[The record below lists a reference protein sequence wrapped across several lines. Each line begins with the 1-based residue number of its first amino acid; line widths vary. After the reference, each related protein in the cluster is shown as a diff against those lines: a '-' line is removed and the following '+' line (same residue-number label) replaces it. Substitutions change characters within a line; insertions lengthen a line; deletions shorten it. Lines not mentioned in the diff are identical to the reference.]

1 MSGEPPAVTDS
12 TGPSYLSDHR
22 LGETEYV
29 PGPPP
34 SNEPR
39 HSRRGPA
46 AGLTGRSRR
55 GDGMFAGGARGS
67 AIFLLV
73 LMGAIVAFLITQA
86 VHAISADSVNFLTA
100 FEWNPDDDPSVWGV
114 ALVAWGTLITSLFAL
129 VIGAP
134 IAIGAALFISQYA
147 PRRLAQALGYVVDLL
162 AAVPS
167 VVYGLWG
174 IIFLVPHMGGVS
186 QIVSD
191 VLGWIPIFHYDGA
204 PAPRSV
210 FAAGVVLAIMI
221 LPIVAA
227 ISREVF
233 LQTPRENI
241 EAAYALG
248 ATKWEMIRLAV
259 LPYGRSG
266 VISAIVLGFGRAL
279 GETIAVAMVLS
290 QTNTFFTRFLEPGGN
305 TIAAN
310 IAVQFKNAFDVGRG
324 ALIASGL
331 VLFVMTLL
339 VNYLARWIA
348 QRGVI
353 KEEAGA
359 GAPTVAAAPEVTA
372 AAAASSEASPVDNFR
387 RGPLHHA
394 IDPGDAHQDL
404 GLSAQ
409 PLSSVAPRRR
419 LVNWVTSGAVGV
431 AFLLAVLP
439 LASILVLVISNGA
452 KDFNGGFLYHS
463 MRNITES
470 DPGGGAYHA
479 ILGTLEQAGLATL
492 IAVPIGV
499 MVAIYLVEYGRG
511 WLARSVTFIVD
522 VMMGLPSIVAG
533 LFILS
538 LWILAFGFKSSGFAG
553 SLALTILMLPLVI
566 RSSEEM
572 LKLVPH
578 SLREASYALGVPRWR
593 TILRVVVP
601 TALPGIVTGIML
613 GVARI
618 MGETAPVLLVV
629 GFTSSINQNPFSGA
643 QGSLP
648 AFIFNE
654 ATQPYQPAID
664 RAWAGALTLILII
677 MILNL
682 AARLLAWWKKPGRA

>member
-1 MSGEPPAVTDS
+1 MSGESPAVTDPS
-12 TGPSYLSDHR
+12 GLEPDGEKDTATPSGPSR
-22 LGETEYV
+22 G
-29 PGPPP
+29 
-34 SNEPR
+34 
-39 HSRRGPA
+39 RRGPA
-46 AGLTGRSRR
+46 AGLTGNSRR
-55 GDGMFAGGARGS
+55 GDGFFAGLSIGS
-67 AIFLLV
+67 AVFLLA
-73 LMGAIVAFLITQA
+73 LMGAIAVFLITQA
-86 VHAISADSVNFLTA
+86 LHAINADSTNFLTT

-114 ALVAWGTLITSLFAL
+114 GLVAWGTLVTSLFAL
-129 VIGAP
+129 VIGGP
-134 IAIGAALFISQYA
+134 IAVGAALFISQYA
-147 PRRLAQALGYVVDLL
+147 PRRLAQLLGYLVDLL

-210 FAAGVVLAIMI
+210 FAAGIVLAIMI

-290 QTNTFFTRFLEPGGN
+290 QSSGFSDRFLEPGGN

-310 IAVQFKNAFDVGRG
+310 IAVQFKNSFDIGRG

-331 VLFVMTLL
+331 VLFVMTLV
-339 VNYLARWIA
+339 VNYFARWIA
-348 QRGVI
+348 RRGVI
-353 KEEAGA
+353 RDDVSPGKS
-359 GAPTVAAAPEVTA
+359 TA
-372 AAAASSEASPVDNFR
+372 AETAEAADESPLEAFK
-387 RGPLHHA
+387 HTA
-394 IDPGDAHQDL
+394 INPRDAHQDDVL
-404 GLSAQ
+404 RPGSLSNVN
-409 PLSSVAPRRR
+409 PLRRITN
-419 LVNWVTSGAVGV
+419 LFASGGVTL
-431 AFLLAVLP
+431 AFLLALLP
-439 LASILVLVISNGA
+439 LISVLTLVISNGA
-452 KDFNGGFLYHS
+452 KDFNSSFLNHS
-463 MRNITES
+463 MRNITEQEV
-470 DPGGGAYHA
+470 GGGAYHA
-479 ILGTLEQAGLATL
+479 ILGTLEQAGLAAA

-499 MVAIYLVEYGRG
+499 LVAIYLVEYGSG
-511 WLARSVTFIVD
+511 WLARSVTFFVD

-538 LWILAFGFKSSGFAG
+538 VWILAFGFKDSGFAG
-553 SLALTILMLPLVI
+553 SLALVILMLPLTI

-578 SLREASYALGVPRWR
+578 ALREASYALGVSKWR

-613 GVARI
+613 GLARI

-629 GFTSSINQNPFSGA
+629 GFTSSINGNPFNGA

-648 AFIFNE
+648 AYIFNE
-654 ATQPYQPAID
+654 AQQPYQPAVD
-664 RAWAGALTLILII
+664 RAWAAALTLILII

-682 AARLLAWWKKPGRA
+682 AARLVAWWKRPGRA

>member
-1 MSGEPPAVTDS
+1 MSGESPAMADQPDVVSAGPQQRKPPA
-12 TGPSYLSDHR
+12 PRPRRAHR
-22 LGETEYV
+22 GETV
-29 PGPPP
+29 ALTG
-34 SNEPR
+34 
-39 HSRRGPA
+39 HSRRGDA
-46 AGLTGRSRR
+46 AFGGL
-55 GDGMFAGGARGS
+55 ARG
-67 AIFLLV
+67 AAWFLLL
-73 LMGAIVAFLITQA
+73 LMGAIVVFLITQA
-86 VHAISADSVNFLTA
+86 LHAISSDSVNFLTA
-100 FEWNPDDDPSVWGV
+100 FEWNPDEDPSVWGV
-114 ALVAWGTLITSLFAL
+114 ALVAWGTLVTSLFAL
-129 VIGAP
+129 AIGAP
-134 IAIGAALFISQYA
+134 VAVGAALFITQYA
-147 PRRLAQALGYVVDLL
+147 PRRLAHALGYVVDLL

-186 QIVSD
+186 RVVSD
-191 VLGWIPIFHYDGA
+191 ILGWIPIFHYDGA

-210 FAAGVVLAIMI
+210 FTAGIVLAIMI
-221 LPIVAA
+221 LPIIAA

-259 LPYGRSG
+259 LPHGRSG
-266 VISAIVLGFGRAL
+266 VISGIVLGFGRAL

-290 QTNTFFTRFLEPGGN
+290 TTSGFFYKFLEPGGN

-310 IAVQFKNAFDVGRG
+310 IALQFKNAFTNGRG

-331 VLFVMTLL
+331 VLFVMTLI

-348 QRGVI
+348 GRGVI
-353 KEEAGA
+353 TEDGGKGRGRRA
-359 GAPTVAAAPEVTA
+359 TA
-372 AAAASSEASPVDNFR
+372 QETAQTPAASPVDAFTPHQISHAQTPANVHPGASPLARTSPLR
-387 RGPLHHA
+387 RAADWASRG
-394 IDPGDAHQDL
+394 G
-404 GLSAQ
+404 
-409 PLSSVAPRRR
+409 
-419 LVNWVTSGAVGV
+419 VGI

-439 LASILVLVISNGA
+439 LASILVLVISNGLHRF
-452 KDFNGGFLYHS
+452 DTTFLNNS
-463 MRNITES
+463 MRNVAES

-479 ILGTLEQAGLATL
+479 IQGTLEQAGIATL

-499 MVAIYLVEYGRG
+499 MVAVYLVEYGRG
-511 WLARSVTFIVD
+511 IIARAVTFIVD

-538 LWILAFGFKSSGFAG
+538 LWILSFGFKSSGFAG
-553 SLALTILMLPLVI
+553 SLALMILMLPLVI

-572 LKLVPH
+572 IKLVPH
-578 SLREASYALGVPRWR
+578 GLREASYALGVPKWR
-593 TILRVVVP
+593 TIMRVVLP
-601 TALPGIVTGIML
+601 TALPGIVTGVML
-613 GVARI
+613 GVARV

-629 GFTSSINQNPFSGA
+629 GFTSSINPNPLSGA

-654 ATQPYQPAID
+654 ATQPYQPAVD

-677 MILNL
+677 MLLNL
-682 AARLLAWWKKPGRA
+682 IARLVAWWKQPGRA